1 MKHFTLFACL
11 LCLLAAGVSCSGN
24 KSGQKV
30 IDPTVEV
37 RQNPMSLGDVA
48 RMFAALPIG
57 PEQMSEVYGAVGSS
71 TSDGYDEEYTLK
83 DIIVSPGSGVGGGG
97 ATKAPAEGTA
107 LRDLI
112 AEYLTRT
119 LPSTKSGADEVQAYL
134 DALAGSDYQL
144 YWPYSDVWDGETLPL
159 VTFDPGFGADVNW
172 AYEISSEADGS
183 LEVVDSVV
191 VTEEVAQ
198 QRPVWV
204 INHND
209 DSAFTPLEFYMREQS
224 SRIALLP
231 ETAPSG
237 SGCPGSSL
245 ETPATKSGAT
255 RTLYLRSLRML
266 RNYDTWFG
274 GGSEFWV
281 KCGAVN
287 DFTASTEAELKLYSP
302 CLTEFMIVVPRSMK
316 GKEMSFD
323 AVLLSG
329 FSNQLDKLAFLVTE
343 DDGGVRTSWK
353 CSAVVKIESRSYGFD
368 IDIPY
373 SDKDDIVWRGALAAS
388 FFQAEDEVLG
398 RFGDVEIT
406 FALE

>member
-1 MKHFTLFACL
+1 MRTMKHFTKIACL
-11 LCLLAAGVSCSGN
+11 PCLLLAGVSCSEN
-24 KSGQKV
+24 TSGHKA

-37 RQNPMSLGDVA
+37 RQSPMSLSDVA
-48 RMFAALPIG
+48 RMLAALPIG
-57 PEQMSEVYGAVGSS
+57 GVQMQEVYGAVGSS
-71 TSDGYDEEYTLK
+71 TGDGYDEEYTLR
-83 DIIVSPGSGVGGGG
+83 DLILAPGSGVGG
-97 ATKAPAEGTA
+97 APTKAPAEGQA

-112 AEYLTRT
+112 AEYLGRT
-119 LPSTKSGADEVQAYL
+119 LASTKGGAADVQAYL
-134 DALAGSDYQL
+134 DALASSDYQI

-172 AYEISSEADGS
+172 AYEISAVDGS
-183 LEVVDSVV
+183 LEVTDSVV

-209 DSAFTPLEFYMREQS
+209 DSAFTPLEFYTRS
-224 SRIALLP
+224 AAAV
-231 ETAPSG
+231 APSVNN
-237 SGCPGSSL
+237 SADI
-245 ETPATKSGAT
+245 PATKSGT

-287 DFTASTEAELKLYSP
+287 DFSASTEAELKLYSP
-302 CLTEFMIVVPRSMK
+302 TLTEFMIVVPRSMK
-316 GKEMSFD
+316 GKDMSFD

-343 DDGGVRTSWK
+343 DDGGTRTSWK
-353 CSAVVKIESRSYGFD
+353 CSATVKIKSRSYGFD
-368 IDIPY
+368 LDIPY
-373 SDKDDIVWRGALAAS
+373 NDKDDIVWRGSLAAS
-388 FFQAEDEVLG
+388 FFQSEDEVVG